1 MKWMPIADYPDAL
14 IATTGPY
21 QAVVI
26 PRDDRGWQVTVAC
39 SPAGQPQ
46 RIIRTEVCDN
56 REAAQAAAETLL
68 ASVRRPGRL
77 PKAEKTMTGTER
89 SKQRAARLAAKAV
102 GAEAMNEQLE
112 SLHGELGA
120 AGLSEWADRVAGIGR
135 VAALKAVAEYTR
147 RNATFF
153 VTGVPQV
160 LDPEVRS
167 RHIQHITA
175 LADKLDGLADS
186 VTMGSVSYQQFEAI
200 LRELH
205 KAGFWPENSLVSDVA
220 RAFVV
225 GVTSP
230 TTAPNA
236 GIANV

>member
-1 MKWMPIADYPDAL
+1 MKWTRITDYPDAL

-21 QAVVI
+21 QAVVA
-26 PRDDRGWQVTVAC
+26 PRHDRGWQMTIGC

-46 RIIRTEVCDN
+46 RIIGTEVCDS
-56 REAAQAAAETLL
+56 REAAQAAAEAKLE
-68 ASVRRPGRL
+68 SVRKPGRL

-89 SKQRAARLAAKAV
+89 SKQRAARLAAKALM
-102 GAEAMNEQLE
+102 AEVMNEQLE

-160 LDPEVRS
+160 LDPEIRAQ
-167 RHIQHITA
+167 HIQRITA
-175 LADKLDGLADS
+175 LADKVDGLADT
-186 VTMGSVSYQQFEAI
+186 VTAGSVSYQQFEAI

-220 RAFVV
+220 RAF
-225 GVTSP
+225 
-230 TTAPNA
+230 TTGTTPA
-236 GIANV
+236 GKAANGNV